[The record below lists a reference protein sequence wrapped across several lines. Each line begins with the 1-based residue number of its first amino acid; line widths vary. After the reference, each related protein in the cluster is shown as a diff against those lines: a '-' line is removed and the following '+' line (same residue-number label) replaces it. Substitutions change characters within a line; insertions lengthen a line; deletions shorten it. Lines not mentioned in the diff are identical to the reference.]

1 MVNVLFRLLTIYLL
15 VPWLLLL
22 LLPKSVLTR
31 KLLLDRRYW
40 LGVGGLYFLAL
51 FFFAWDV
58 NWLQFLL
65 PTTEGIREAFQ
76 HENLPLFVWIHM
88 VAVNLFMGRWIA
100 EDGFKKGFFLFPFL
114 LVTLLLGPV
123 GLAFYLVY
131 KERKKYKR
139 KKRRTSRGEA

>member
-88 VAVNLFMGRWIA
+88 VAVNLFMGTLDRR
-100 EDGFKKGFFLFPFL
+100 GRVQKRLFSLSLPAGDSSSRSRRPGL
-114 LVTLLLGPV
+114 LSGV
-123 GLAFYLVY
+123 
-131 KERKKYKR
+131 
-139 KKRRTSRGEA
+139 